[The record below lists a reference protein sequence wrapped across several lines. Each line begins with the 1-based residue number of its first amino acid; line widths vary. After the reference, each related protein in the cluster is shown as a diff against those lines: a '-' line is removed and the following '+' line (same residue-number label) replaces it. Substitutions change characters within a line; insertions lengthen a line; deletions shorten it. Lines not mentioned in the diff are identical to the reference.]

1 MEKVWLK
8 SYPSGI
14 PDTISIDGFN
24 SIVDLFEQS
33 CQKYAQKPAYLNMGV
48 SITYGEL
55 DRLSKNFASYLQ
67 NELNLTKGDRMALMM
82 PNLLQYPIA
91 LFGAMRAGITIVNV
105 NPLYTARELQ
115 HQLSDSGAKAII
127 ILENFAH
134 VLEQCIND
142 TPIEHVILTE
152 IGDCFG
158 FLKRNLVNA
167 VVRHVKKMVP
177 AHSLKNTLSFQKV
190 VQDAL
195 FNQFHSIP
203 LNHDDIAFLQY
214 TGGTTGVSKG
224 AILTHANM
232 LSNMQQA
239 YAWVNLKEGSE
250 TVVTALPLYHIF
262 SLTANCLVFMRV
274 GGCNLLITNPRDIPL
289 FIKTLKSTAFTAITG
304 VNTLFN
310 ALMNHPKFTTIDFS
324 KLTLTLGGGMAVQEA
339 VAMRWK
345 SMTGCALLEAYGLTE
360 TSPAVCVNPI
370 NLPDY
375 NGAIGLPLP
384 STLVSIRRDDNSECD
399 LNEEGEL
406 CVKGPQVMQGYWKKP
421 EETKR
426 VFTPDGWLKTG
437 DVASMDEQ
445 GYCRIVSRQKD
456 MILVSGFNVYPNEIE
471 DVVVSL
477 EGVSEC
483 AAIGVADEKSGE
495 RVKLF
500 VVKSNDSI
508 TEADIKAHCKAN
520 LTDYKQPKHIEFK
533 DELPKTNVGKI
544 LHRALRESN
553 TNDFSETMKEAM
565 EKKLNNTNQVP
576 S

>member
-33 CQKYAQKPAYLNMGV
+33 CQKYAQKPAYINMGV
-48 SITYGEL
+48 SITYSEL

-67 NELNLTKGDRMALMM
+67 NDLNLTKGDRMALMM

-158 FLKRNLVNA
+158 FLKRNLVNT

-177 AHSLKNTLSFQKV
+177 AHSLKNTLSFRNV
-190 VQDAL
+190 VKDAM
-195 FNQFHSIP
+195 FNQFHTIP
-203 LNHDDIAFLQY
+203 LNHNDIAFLQY

>member
-1 MEKVWLK
+1 
-8 SYPSGI
+8 
-14 PDTISIDGFN
+14 
-24 SIVDLFEQS
+24 
-33 CQKYAQKPAYLNMGV
+33 
-48 SITYGEL
+48 
-55 DRLSKNFASYLQ
+55 
-67 NELNLTKGDRMALMM
+67 
-82 PNLLQYPIA
+82 
-91 LFGAMRAGITIVNV
+91 
-105 NPLYTARELQ
+105 
-115 HQLSDSGAKAII
+115 
-127 ILENFAH
+127 
-134 VLEQCIND
+134 
-142 TPIEHVILTE
+142 
-152 IGDCFG
+152 
-158 FLKRNLVNA
+158 
-167 VVRHVKKMVP
+167 
-177 AHSLKNTLSFQKV
+177 
-190 VQDAL
+190 
-195 FNQFHSIP
+195 
-203 LNHDDIAFLQY
+203 
-214 TGGTTGVSKG
+214 
-224 AILTHANM
+224 
-232 LSNMQQA
+232 
-239 YAWVNLKEGSE
+239 
-250 TVVTALPLYHIF
+250 
-262 SLTANCLVFMRV
+262 
-274 GGCNLLITNPRDIPL
+274 
-289 FIKTLKSTAFTAITG
+289 
-304 VNTLFN
+304 
-310 ALMNHPKFTTIDFS
+310 
-324 KLTLTLGGGMAVQEA
+324 
-339 VAMRWK
+339 MRWK

-437 DVASMDEQ
+437 DVATMDEQ